1 MIRNSLEVFMAT
13 TILASII
20 GAISI
25 SASLDSA
32 SGQIMFYQGPPGRN
46 GTQGP
51 PGPMGPPGPLGL
63 VGPQGEQGPAG
74 QQGKQGPA
82 GPQGKQG
89 PAGPQGEQ
97 GPAGQQGEQG
107 PAGERGPPGP
117 AAQAMNFTVRNVPG
131 QLVSLS
137 GIAQSV
143 ATCNSDEL
151 VTGGGFNITYGPGI
165 VLSSIPQGGSWIV
178 SAVNPFTFGNSSVQA
193 YAECAKIH

>member
-1 MIRNSLEVFMAT
+1 MIRKLLKAFMAT

-25 SASLDSA
+25 STSFDSA
-32 SGQIMFYQGPPGRN
+32 SGQLFYQGPPGKN

-51 PGPMGPPGPLGL
+51 PGPMGPLGPLGPVGPQGEQGP

-74 QQGKQGPA
+74 ELGPV
-82 GPQGKQG
+82 GP
-89 PAGPQGEQ
+89 
-97 GPAGQQGEQG
+97 QGEQG

-137 GIAQSV
+137 LSGIVQSV
-143 ATCNSDEL
+143 ATCNTDEL
-151 VTGGGFNITYGPGI
+151 ITGGGFSITNGPGI
-165 VLSSIPQGGSWIV
+165 VLSSTPQGDSWIV
-178 SAVNPFTFGNSSVQA
+178 SAANPFTFGNSSVQA
-193 YAECAKIH
+193 FVECAKTN